1 MTLTRTWLVLFL
13 TALLVS
19 LSYPMPLSCQ
29 DRLVYDMDKWEVTPN
44 VNALDD
50 YMVMPNSTGLARLM
64 THAAEYNMRW
74 QLPRNIDE
82 WQTRHKVVHETLLKE
97 IGLDPLPE
105 RTPLNVKK
113 LKLHQMDGY
122 TIETMVYYSRPDF
135 PVTAAL
141 FRPDGPVPEGGRAAV
156 VVPPGHTLRIG
167 KAYFSYYAACI
178 KLAQLGFVVLTYDA
192 IGHGERCA
200 PGNTHHEAG
209 FALLPL
215 GETVAG
221 WMVWDTM
228 RGIDYLQSLPDVD
241 PERIGVTGNS
251 GGGLN
256 TLYSAAVDERV
267 KCAAPAG
274 YLYDNVEWI
283 KYSGPNCT
291 CCYIPGQFH
300 DMDLWEIEGLI
311 APRATRMLQ
320 GSYDY
325 IFPISGSRI
334 AGRKVEALFDV
345 LGIGEKAD
353 YYEIP
358 KYPHGYAQPFREAAY
373 GWMMKYLMGKGDGS
387 PIPEGDIKPLTP
399 EEDYIYCYPPGSL
412 FDNTPSVT
420 DLAYAKGVKMVEM
433 LPPLTDSKHKSE
445 VEALVTGL
453 TAPPSPDL
461 DFLIPNVID
470 SLSDKGTVLEK
481 VYFVSEM
488 GQHIPGLFWLPK
500 GVKPPYKVVIVV
512 DDKGKAAVAE
522 SDIVDK
528 ILKTGHAVL
537 SVDLRGRGETLG
549 IINNGDRT
557 NNYNFAT
564 LSMAWGE
571 PLCGRRAFD
580 ISRTVDYLE
589 TRDDINFDDLTVI
602 GNGSEALSALL
613 ATANDQRIKKLAMN
627 GYLSSFVSQIRP
639 EKVGSWEEWLKV
651 WNQMAMSDGYL
662 NTGEY
667 TVDLG
672 AVIPGVLKKADI
684 ADIVS
689 LVAPRKVVL
698 CDLKDS
704 GSKEFGSLFAKRL
717 ETAGK
722 SVAAGKHWLTVAP
735 NKSILDGVLVDFLN

>member
-1 MTLTRTWLVLFL
+1 MRNLLICLA
-13 TALLVS
+13 ALLVG
-19 LSYPMPLSCQ
+19 LSYPASLSCQ
-29 DRLVYDMDKWEVTPN
+29 DRLVYKTDKWEVTPD

-50 YMVMPNSTGLARLM
+50 YMVMPNSTGLARMM
-64 THAAEYNMRW
+64 TRAAEYNTRW
-74 QLPRNIDE
+74 QLPRNNDE
-82 WQTRHKVVHETLLKE
+82 WQNRRTQIRGRLLKE
-97 IGLDPLPE
+97 MGLDPLPE

-113 LKLHQMDGY
+113 IKLHQMDGY

-141 FRPDGPVPEGGRAAV
+141 FRPDGPVPEGGRPAV
-156 VVPPGHTLRIG
+156 VVPPGHTLKIG

-178 KLAQLGFVVLTYDA
+178 KLAKLGFVVLTYDA

-200 PGNTHHEAG
+200 AGNTHHEAG

-215 GETVAG
+215 GETVLG
-221 WMVWDTM
+221 WMVWDSM

-241 PERIGVTGNS
+241 PERIGITGNS

-256 TLYSAAVDERV
+256 SLYTAVVDERI
-267 KCAAPAG
+267 KSAAPAG

-291 CCYIPGQFH
+291 CCYVPEQFRY
-300 DMDLWEIEGLI
+300 MDLWEIEGLI
-311 APRATRMLQ
+311 APRPTRMLQ

-325 IFPISGSRI
+325 IFPVSGSRL
-334 AGRKVEALFDV
+334 AGRKVEALYDI
-345 LGIGEKAD
+345 LGIGDKAD

-373 GWMMKYLMGKGDGS
+373 GWMMKNLMGKGDGS
-387 PIPEGDIKPLTP
+387 AIPEGEIKPLTP

-412 FDNTPSVT
+412 FGKVPSVT
-420 DLAYAKGVKMVEM
+420 DLAYAKGLKMVEQ

-445 VEALVTGL
+445 VEALVTKL
-453 TAPPSPDL
+453 TAPPSLDP

-470 SLSDKGTVLEK
+470 SVADRGTVMEK

-488 GQHIPGLFWLPK
+488 GQHIPGLFWIPK

-522 SDIVDK
+522 SDLVDK

-549 IINNGDRT
+549 KINNGDRT
-557 NNYNFAT
+557 NNFAFAT
-564 LSMAWGE
+564 VSMSWGE
-571 PLCGRRAFD
+571 PLSGRRAFD
-580 ISRTVDYLE
+580 ISRTIDYLE
-589 TRDDINFDDLTVI
+589 TRDDISFDDLTLI

-613 ATANDQRIKKLAMN
+613 ATAKDQRIKKLAMN

-639 EKVGSWEEWLKV
+639 EKVSSWEEWLKV
-651 WNQMAMSDGYL
+651 WNPMAMNTGYL
-662 NTGEY
+662 NAGEY
-667 TVDLG
+667 TIDLG
-672 AVIPGVLKKADI
+672 AVIPGVLQEADI
-684 ADIVS
+684 PDILS
-689 LVAPRKVVL
+689 LVAPRKVLV
-698 CDLKDS
+698 CDLKDK
-704 GSKEFGSLFAKRL
+704 GLKEFGSVFEKRL
-717 ETAGK
+717 Q
-722 SVAAGKHWLTVAP
+722 AAGSTSWLTVSP
-735 NKSILDGVLVDFLN
+735 TGTLSSGLLGDLLK